1 MKWLVVAL
9 AVIACS
15 KHEDAAPATG
25 SADPRPHH
33 REDRGDPADKPAALT
48 LTVTVD
54 GAAATWTQ
62 DAFAKTPHF
71 AGVNNGGESRDVW
84 SLRELA
90 HTLVGANA
98 RVVAITGDI
107 TKPIDAA
114 AWADAT
120 RTPIVHTT
128 RRGTLKFRWADKDGK
143 WLDTEVKDVTKVE
156 LVTK

>member
-9 AVIACS
+9 AVVACS
-15 KHEDAAPATG
+15 KHEDAPATG
-25 SADPRPHH
+25 SADTRPHH
-33 REDRGDPADKPAALT
+33 HEDRGDPADKPAALS
-48 LTVTVD
+48 LAVTVD
-54 GAAATWTQ
+54 GTPATWAK
-62 DAFAKTPHF
+62 DAFDKTPHY
-71 AGVNNGGESRDVW
+71 ASTNNGGESRDVW

-90 HTLVGANA
+90 HQVVGPTA

-114 AWADAT
+114 AWGDPG

-143 WLDTEVKDVTKVE
+143 WLDTEVKDVTKLE